1 LFLRKSGRKTGF
13 NFSWICFTIALACLT
28 ASASALELAEPELE
42 LDEPATIEPHPGEV
56 RPFFEKIGAQR
67 DCNYVTY
74 TLRFGLRGSPAALAD
89 PGIAA
94 LLPVLRFD
102 FSDQMPNGL
111 TVTSVTASG
120 DGTMS
125 GGAALAPTIGTSA
138 DPNDTAKLDDFRLSL
153 VDLDGSGEAG
163 ARYVVIKITAKIDA
177 GAFPVPTAVENQGWV
192 RATRP
197 TGPVIDLPSHDPS
210 LPDDADFLTG
220 EKTSILV
227 DLTGCEPPPPP
238 PGGGE
243 EPCFQVVT
251 GEVDCVPGGGAFI
264 YSMPFGPEMAGRIV
278 QLKTTTPGIV
288 IAPASQPVP
297 AGGGVLAW
305 TITGASPGDV
315 IHLIVVG
322 VEPYAG
328 LIIVGADTSAAE
340 GWGICCTQ
348 TIDLVIPAD
357 IDCPDDKREPD
368 IQVEKVADVPFCTK
382 EGGCD
387 FTIRVKNVGDGPYN
401 GEIVIDEVT
410 FPGSATLS
418 SGPNAPW
425 TCLPMASPMSCEHPA
440 TTLDPDEVIELKLGF
455 TPGPAWDWGTIRNC
469 AEYDYVASGK
479 EPFGLST
486 NDKDCA
492 SIPICIPGR
501 DRECTPPNDEPKIDL
516 TIRKLATPVMCTED
530 GVCTYQ
536 IAVINPTT
544 ETFTG
549 PLTLIDEFPTHPP
562 VSVNI
567 EPTGPW
573 VCVPESGIRFRC
585 DHPGLVLVGGAVT
598 VLTVQAVVADYPTDE
613 VENCGEIVPFP
624 GESDTTN
631 NKSCATAKLP
641 DPQGGKPVLRI
652 TKACDGAVAG
662 AAISCR
668 ITVSS
673 VGDVAASGPVRVN
686 DAAELIGAGTPVQ
699 IQTVAPDGAEWAC
712 GPVPADTLSCQ
723 IPGAVMAPGTSR
735 HFDVTLAVSP
745 NQRFE
750 NCARGSFGP
759 APGDDIVYPFGEAC
773 DQGGATIAVEKT
785 GDLQCNVGQPC
796 TFEITLRNNGDTD
809 FTGTMR
815 IGDAMQLTGFG
826 RLEGV
831 AIAEIVPPFGCSP
844 EPATLPLS
852 CEANLS
858 LGAGESRV
866 HQVTVI
872 IPDDGR
878 FDNSTGPVGGQN
890 CVAVLSPDAPVAG
903 RKTDATAR
911 VLEIDPDALGGAY
924 ACHPFELM
932 KQEQQEQVNE
942 CSPGFVLNAA
952 GRCVCP
958 EGTNFRN
965 GKCVGQGDTPTPRPQ
980 SEPEQCTLL
989 PGMIRTANGNC
1000 VCPRG
1005 TELKSGACRKIVTEE
1020 PPPTRQCKLL
1030 PGQIRT
1036 KNGNCVCPKGTELK
1050 SGACR
1055 KIVTEQPPTRQ
1066 CKLLP
1071 GQVRTKD
1078 GKCVCPRGTRL
1089 VRGQCQKVEQPV
1101 VCKQGQVL
1109 RNGKCVTVQI
1119 QQRCPQGFRG
1129 TPPNC
1134 RPITQRIPNLEINPD
1149 LLKKL
1154 IPPRR
1159 QGTTDGYDQG
1169 TTRKQ

>member
-1 LFLRKSGRKTGF
+1 MTNIALFRPVEHTGPTVMETIMKPL
-13 NFSWICFTIALACLT
+13 SLARRSARWLAAAGIALACLT
-28 ASASALELAEPELE
+28 ATPASALEELVIDEEPRLE
-42 LDEPATIEPHPGEV
+42 LDEPGGPEIDAVAP

-74 TLRFGLRGSPAALAD
+74 TLRFGFRGAPAAFAS
-89 PGIAA
+89 PGFGALIAS
-94 LLPVLRFD
+94 VRFD

-111 TVTSVTASG
+111 TVVDVTAAG
-120 DGTMS
+120 DGTM
-125 GGAALAPTIGTSA
+125 GGGGALAPSIGTSA
-138 DPNDTAKLDDFRLSL
+138 DPNDTAKLDDFRLSAT
-153 VDLDGSGEAG
+153 DLDGSGEAG
-163 ARYVVIKITAKIDA
+163 QRFITIKITARIDP
-177 GAFPVPTAVENQGWV
+177 GAFPGPSVVENQGWV
-192 RATRP
+192 RVARDG
-197 TGPVIDLPSHDPS
+197 GPIDIPSHDPS
-210 LPDDADFLTG
+210 IPDDADFRTG
-220 EKTSILV
+220 EKTKILV
-227 DLTGCEPPPPP
+227 DLSGCEPPPPP

-264 YSMPFGPEMAGRIV
+264 YSMPFGADMAGRIV
-278 QLKTTTPGIV
+278 QLKTTTPGI
-288 IAPASQPVP
+288 IIDPASQLVP

-305 TITGASPGDV
+305 TITGALPGDV

-328 LIIVGADTSAAE
+328 LIIVGAETYAGSAE

-357 IDCPDDKREPD
+357 IDCPDDPRKPD

-401 GEIVIDEVT
+401 GAIVLDEVT
-410 FPGSATLS
+410 FPGSATVS

-440 TTLDPDEVIELKLGF
+440 TTLDPGEEIELKLGF
-455 TPGPAWDWGTIRNC
+455 TPGPAWDWGAIRNC
-469 AEYDYVASGK
+469 AEYDYAASGK
-479 EPFGLST
+479 GPFGLST
-486 NDKDCA
+486 NDKACA

-501 DRECTPPNDEPKIDL
+501 DRECTPPNDEPKVDL
-516 TIRKLATPVMCTED
+516 TIRKIATPVMCTED

-536 IAVINPTT
+536 IAIINPTA

-549 PLTLIDEFPTHPP
+549 PLTVIDEFPTHPP

-573 VCVPESGIRFRC
+573 ACVPESGIRFRC

-598 VLTVQAVVADYPTDE
+598 ILTVQAVVADYPTNE

-631 NKSCATAKLP
+631 NKSCAIATLP
-641 DPQGGKPVLRI
+641 NPQGGKPVLRI
-652 TKACDGAVAG
+652 TKTCDGAVAG

-668 ITVSS
+668 ITVISL
-673 VGDVAASGPVRVN
+673 GDVAPSGPVRVS

-699 IQTVAPDGAEWAC
+699 IQTVSPDGPEWAC
-712 GPVPADTLSCQ
+712 GPVPADALSCQ
-723 IPGAVMAPGTSR
+723 IPGAVMTPGTSR
-735 HFDVTLAVSP
+735 HFDVTLSVSP

-773 DQGGATIAVEKT
+773 DQGGATMAVEKT
-785 GDLQCNVGQPC
+785 GDVQCTVGQPC
-796 TFEITLRNNGDTD
+796 TFEITIKNESDTD
-809 FTGTMR
+809 FTGNMR
-815 IGDAMQLTGFG
+815 IGDAMQIDGFG

-866 HQVTVI
+866 HQVTIV

-878 FDNSTGPVGGQN
+878 FDDLTGPVGGQN

-903 RKTDATAR
+903 RKTDGR
-911 VLEIDPDALGGAY
+911 VLEIDPDALGGTY
-924 ACHPFELM
+924 ACHSFELI
-932 KQEQQEQVNE
+932 KQEQSNQEQVNE
-942 CSPGFVLNAA
+942 CSPGFVLNAN

-958 EGTNFRN
+958 EGSTFRN
-965 GKCVGQGDTPTPRPQ
+965 GKCTGQGGTPAPRPQ

-989 PGMIRTANGNC
+989 PGM
-1000 VCPRG
+1000 
-1005 TELKSGACRKIVTEE
+1005 
-1020 PPPTRQCKLL
+1020 
-1030 PGQIRT
+1030 IRT

-1071 GQVRTKD
+1071 GQIRTKD
-1078 GKCVCPRGTRL
+1078 GQCVCPRGTKL

-1101 VCKQGQVL
+1101 VCKKGEVL
-1109 RNGKCVTVQI
+1109 RNGKCVTIQI
-1119 QQRCPQGFRG
+1119 QRRCPQGFQG

-1134 RPITQRIPNLEINPD
+1134 RPITQRVPNLQLNPD
-1149 LLKKL
+1149 VLKKL

-1159 QGTTDGYDQG
+1159 QGTTGGNDQG